1 MIPELLVLCTAAGRD
16 KTERSWADSLS
27 PLYYYSMF
35 LNHTQKNVLVCKSDF
50 RKATLTR
57 KQPAMS
63 KDTFPEHDLECDIYH
78 ICGAQGVSSAW
89 LCSGEL
95 SSINLL

>member
-35 LNHTQKNVLVCKSDF
+35 LNHTQKMFWYVKVTSEKQ
-50 RKATLTR
+50 LTR

-63 KDTFPEHDLECDIYH
+63 KDTFPERDLKCDIY
-78 ICGAQGVSSAW
+78 CVYWVSSAW
-89 LCSGEL
+89 LCSAEL
-95 SSINLL
+95 SSITLL